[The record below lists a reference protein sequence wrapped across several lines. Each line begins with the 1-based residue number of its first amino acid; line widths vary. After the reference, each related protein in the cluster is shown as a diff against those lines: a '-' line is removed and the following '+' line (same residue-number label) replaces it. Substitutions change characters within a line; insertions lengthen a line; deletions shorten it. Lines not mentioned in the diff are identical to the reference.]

1 MKRIL
6 TYIFSLIVG
15 VASFSSCSFDT
26 DIYTAIDMED
36 AFGSAQDI
44 ENALNGVYRN
54 LGNHMYRGNRVV
66 AIGDMSSD
74 ISVAS
79 ASTGHYYAINSWSF
93 ADTSGELLDVWSY
106 AYKVID
112 QSTRAINGSQKLI
125 EDGGLPEGDD
135 EKLEVA
141 MSQFYALRA
150 LAHFDLVNIFGLP
163 YKAGGN
169 NSQPGIVIVD
179 KDPIE
184 DFQPVERSS
193 VEDTYVQI
201 LKDIESAKKYAKGDI
216 DQYYMNEAAIY
227 ALEARVNLY
236 MHRFEAA
243 AKAANE
249 AIKLRD
255 SDGVS
260 NDTYVTMWRSVAIT
274 GEDIFTLV
282 KSNDDNLSAN
292 SLNTL
297 YGSYKGSVSQFTK
310 DMINSTDI
318 RSKLIYNSSAFE
330 GHHPGKFDGLP
341 SSLAVGNIPV
351 FRLSEMY
358 LIVAESEAQL
368 GNVGASQ
375 KALLYTAKR
384 DSKITSESDL
394 PATKDALLTFI
405 ADERVRELFVEGHR
419 FYDLRRTGAVAEIG
433 GDPNFV
439 AQKFVFPIP
448 SEEINSG
455 FGVKQNEGWNDN
467 LPTPPKKD

>member
-1 MKRIL
+1 M
-6 TYIFSLIVG
+6 
-15 VASFSSCSFDT
+15 
-26 DIYTAIDMED
+26 
-36 AFGSAQDI
+36 
-44 ENALNGVYRN
+44 
-54 LGNHMYRGNRVV
+54 
-66 AIGDMSSD
+66 
-74 ISVAS
+74 
-79 ASTGHYYAINSWSF
+79 
-93 ADTSGELLDVWSY
+93 
-106 AYKVID
+106 
-112 QSTRAINGSQKLI
+112 
-125 EDGGLPEGDD
+125 
-135 EKLEVA
+135 
-141 MSQFYALRA
+141 
-150 LAHFDLVNIFGLP
+150 
-163 YKAGGN
+163 
-169 NSQPGIVIVD
+169 
-179 KDPIE
+179 
-184 DFQPVERSS
+184 
-193 VEDTYVQI
+193 QI